1 MKLDE
6 LYDRIHDAVLSLN
19 YEEIWR
25 GFSPL
30 KFALYDDESCFFDG
44 AYIEKTDDFCANTS
58 IAYKGEQIAI
68 WKVEGDPD
76 ITVLTSK
83 IVHEM
88 FHGYQT
94 VKGWDCWADESEALY
109 RYRYNIENLTIRMR
123 ENELLVSLSDR
134 FDPAVYKELLSHRKL
149 RSEKFPYE
157 YSYECKVEEIEGSAT
172 YVEQMVL
179 RQLDKSAAAG
189 MTARMRSVITD
200 PECLFPIRISSYF
213 TGALLINAMVA
224 SGDYYFSSANRP
236 VIDRVIVG
244 TDRSDGSFP
253 GKTELCKKVSDAVAS
268 YNRESERIIRSA
280 LEKNAIIA
288 EGPLE
293 LLGVNIYDARFYMG
307 YITSRYFMQYRGESG
322 KTTLSGNFVIRMADE
337 RTISRIY
344 EWDGASVT
352 Q

>member
-6 LYDRIHDAVLSLN
+6 LYYRIQSAVLSLD
-19 YEEIWR
+19 YGKIWQ

-30 KFALYDDESCFFDG
+30 KFALYDDENCFFDG
-44 AYIEKTDDFCANTS
+44 AYVEKTDDFCANTS
-58 IAYKGEQIAI
+58 ITYKGEQIAI

-76 ITVLTSK
+76 IPVLTSK

-94 VKGWDCWADESEALY
+94 VEGWDCWADESEALY
-109 RYRYNIENLTIRMR
+109 RYRYNAENLTLRMR
-123 ENELLVSLSDR
+123 ENELLVSLSDS
-134 FDPAVYKELLSHRKL
+134 FDPAVYKELLSHRKF
-149 RSEKFPYE
+149 RSERFPYE
-157 YSYECKVEEIEGSAT
+157 YSYECKIEEIEGSAT

-189 MTARMRSVITD
+189 MTARMCSVITN
-200 PECLFPIRISSYF
+200 PECLFPIRISGYF
-213 TGALLINAMVA
+213 TGALLINAMIA

-236 VIDRVIVG
+236 VIDRVIG
-244 TDRSDGSFP
+244 GIGLSDGDFP
-253 GKTELCKKVSDAVAS
+253 GKPELYKKVSDALAA

-280 LEKNAIIA
+280 VEKNAIIA

-307 YITSRYFMQYRGESG
+307 YITSRYFMQYRDSVE

-337 RTISRIY
+337 KTISRIY
-344 EWDGASVT
+344 EWDGVSVT